1 MVGSEAFTKLIMQ
14 LGPCKFWAGLAAFID
29 SKYCRWNGC
38 LYSPDWTGLDWT
50 GVEWTGLEDQSLWH
64 IGDVFP
70 VTPMHAK
77 LITSD
82 RQQALVM

>member
-1 MVGSEAFTKLIMQ
+1 MEIQLPNGAKTSAKGPARILGLNWLSLFT
-14 LGPCKFWAGLAAFID
+14 GL
-29 SKYCRWNGC
+29 
-38 LYSPDWTGLDWT
+38 DWTGLDWT
-50 GVEWTGLEDQSLWH
+50 GLDWSGVDWSICNQSLWH